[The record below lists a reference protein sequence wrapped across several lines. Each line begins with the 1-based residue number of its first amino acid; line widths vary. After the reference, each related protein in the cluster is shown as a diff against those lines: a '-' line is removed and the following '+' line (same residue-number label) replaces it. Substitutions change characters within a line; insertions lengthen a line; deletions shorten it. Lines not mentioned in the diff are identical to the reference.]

1 MEAGFSV
8 GGRNP
13 ASSVAVENARLPAA
27 DFWQRAKR
35 VKPTGSAES
44 RPDHRLRCY
53 FVFGLS
59 RYFCAGL
66 VAGTGSN
73 LRFRTTMASPCSAKP
88 IFRTIDGLGASAGA
102 AEFVSAGEVAGEF
115 VSALAVSIERRAART
130 SSFFMEIPVDVM
142 RAPYGVG
149 MERL

>member
-1 MEAGFSV
+1 METGFSV

-27 DFWQRAKR
+27 NFCQRAKR

-44 RPDHRLRCY
+44 RPDLTGSGVTSY

-59 RYFCAGL
+59 GYFCAGL

-88 IFRTIDGLGASAGA
+88 MFRTIDGLGASAGA
-102 AEFVSAGEVAGEF
+102 AEFVSA
-115 VSALAVSIERRAART
+115 LAVPIERRAAIT
-130 SSFFMEIPVDVM
+130 SSFFMEVPVDVM

-149 MERL
+149 TDVP